1 MLIPQEPSAVRS
13 PFIFGPLLSFILALT
28 LFVHLATFRQHPES
42 SLASIVAM
50 CCRRHVDAPFRTTK
64 IISSPAMSA
73 PSWRDR
79 HSACCEIQKR
89 IISSPAMS
97 APSCRDRHSA
107 CCQIKYQN
115 SSSPA
120 MSNALV
126 ARLPFGLLSKQL
138 LSRLTSCAVV
148 GRDCCWPAGKCY
160 NSSPAMSMPSWR
172 DRHLACHFNNIHIY
186 LVARPQSRALVGR
199 DRCWLAPHPSLSRPA
214 VSFS

>member
-1 MLIPQEPSAVRS
+1 MLIPQEPSAVCS
-13 PFIFGPLLSFILALT
+13 PFIFGPFLSFILALT

-73 PSWRDR
+73 PS
-79 HSACCEIQKR
+79 
-89 IISSPAMS
+89 
-97 APSCRDRHSA
+97 CRDSHLA

-138 LSRLTSCAVV
+138 LSRLTSCALV
-148 GRDCCWPAGKCY
+148 GRDCCWPADKCY
-160 NSSPAMSMPSWR
+160 NSLPAMSMPSWR
-172 DRHLACHFNNIHIY
+172 DRHSACHFNNIHIY
-186 LVARPQSRALVGR
+186 LVARPQSRALIGR